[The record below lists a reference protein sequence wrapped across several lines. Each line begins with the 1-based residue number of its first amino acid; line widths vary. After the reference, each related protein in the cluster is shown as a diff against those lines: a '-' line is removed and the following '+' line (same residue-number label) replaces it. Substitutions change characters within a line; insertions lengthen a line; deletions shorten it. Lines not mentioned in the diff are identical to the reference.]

1 LVLFDEITPAEPAM
15 SIFDEAKIDCHNH
28 LFDPQ
33 RFPYQEGIFYRPS
46 GQEIGTPAQFLQVLD
61 AYGVQYALAVGPNSG
76 YATDNRCLL
85 DAIAHSNGRLKG
97 IAVVANDVPR
107 AELEQLK
114 AGGIVGIALNPAL
127 FGVAE
132 VANAGGL
139 LKTLAEL
146 DLFAQVQVQNDQLV
160 ELQPL
165 LLESGVR
172 LLIDHCGRPDLTA
185 GLKQPG
191 FEALL
196 ALGRSGRAA
205 IKLSGYAKFSRQA
218 FPHADTWPYV
228 RALVEAFTP
237 DACVWGSDWPFL
249 RAAERID
256 YGPLLKLVEQ
266 LFPDAAARRKVLWE
280 TPRKLFGFGATSA
293 CA

>member
-1 LVLFDEITPAEPAM
+1 M

-132 VANAGGL
+132 YANAGGL
-139 LKTLAEL
+139 LKRLAEL

-165 LLESGVR
+165 LLASGAR

-185 GLKQPG
+185 GLTQPG
-191 FEALL
+191 FQALL

-280 TPRKLFGFGATSA
+280 TPRKLFGFGATPA
-293 CA
+293 

>member
-1 LVLFDEITPAEPAM
+1 M

-114 AGGIVGIALNPAL
+114 AGGIVGIAFNPAL

-132 VANAGGL
+132 VAKAGGL

-165 LLESGVR
+165 LLASGAR
-172 LLIDHCGRPDLTA
+172 LLIDHCGRPDLAA
-185 GLKQPG
+185 GLTQPG
-191 FEALL
+191 FRALL

-228 RALVEAFTP
+228 QALVEAFTP

-266 LFPDAAARRKVLWE
+266 LFPDAAVRRKVLWE
-280 TPRKLFGFGATSA
+280 TPRKLFGFGATPA
-293 CA
+293 GA

>member
-1 LVLFDEITPAEPAM
+1 M

-33 RFPYQEGIFYRPS
+33 RFPYQDGIFYRPA

-61 AYGVQYALAVGPNSG
+61 AYGVQHALAVGPNSG

-85 DAIAHSNGRLKG
+85 DAIAHSDGRLKG
-97 IAVVANDVPR
+97 IAVVANDIPR
-107 AELEQLK
+107 GELAQLK

-132 VANAGGL
+132 YASAGGL
-139 LKTLAEL
+139 LKMLAEL

-165 LLESGVR
+165 LLASGAR

-185 GLKQPG
+185 GLNQPG
-191 FEALL
+191 FQALL
-196 ALGRSGRAA
+196 ALGRSGRAGV
-205 IKLSGYAKFSRQA
+205 KLSGYAKFSRQA

-228 RALVEAFTP
+228 RALVDAFTP

-266 LFPDAAARRKVLWE
+266 LFPDAEVRRKILWE
-280 TPRKLFGFGATSA
+280 TPRKLFGFGPTPA
-293 CA
+293 

>member
-1 LVLFDEITPAEPAM
+1 M

-33 RFPYQEGIFYRPS
+33 RFPYQEDIFYRPS

-165 LLESGVR
+165 LLASGAR

-185 GLKQPG
+185 GLTQPG
-191 FEALL
+191 FQALL

-266 LFPDAAARRKVLWE
+266 LFPDAEERRKVLWE

-293 CA
+293 